1 MVSLSPATGLD
12 RSNDKSDN
20 YCSKNTLEVLF
31 QKPFERR
38 NLTQNDTKRRD
49 NEETFWRDN
58 HFFFQ
63 YLDSNFTSRNFHMA
77 KVFQYTRVFVRPMSR
92 PFSAILD
99 AILDFREVRTFRTFT
114 HVHTMYPPLYPISFP
129 LSRPIPYPTN
139 AGIVGPPWV
148 LLCSAL

>member
-49 NEETFWRDN
+49 NERTTWRDI

-63 YLDSNFTSRNFHMA
+63 YLNSNFTSRNCHA
-77 KVFQYTRVFVRPMSR
+77 EKVFQYTRVFVGSMSR
-92 PFSAILD
+92 RFGAILD
-99 AILDFREVRTFRTFT
+99 AILHFREVRTFRTLNY
-114 HVHTMYPPLYPISFP
+114 VHTMSPPPHPMFCSM
-129 LSRPIPYPTN
+129 SRQIPCATP
-139 AGIVGPPWV
+139 AGIVGCPWV
-148 LLCSAL
+148 LLCPAL